1 MPRSSKKKKTCFS
14 RKELRNKVR
23 KGVSNTIRKAI
34 RKAVQTRRIKMS
46 RILRKLRKLRKLRTL
61 RKQRGGNYT
70 TDATVARFDG
80 QDIKAPHTIVVATSD
95 GKVMSGSAFHQSL
108 ESLSKES

>member
-23 KGVSNTIRKAI
+23 KGVRTTIRKAI
-34 RKAVQTRRIKMS
+34 RKAIQTRRIKMS
-46 RILRKLRKLRKLRTL
+46 RILRKLRTL

>member
-23 KGVSNTIRKAI
+23 KGVRNTIRRAI
-34 RKAVQTRRIKMS
+34 RRVVQTKRRKMS
-46 RILRKLRKLRKLRTL
+46 RIIRRLQK
-61 RKQRGGNYT
+61 GGNYT

-80 QDIKAPHTIVVATSD
+80 QEIKAPNTIVVATSD

-108 ESLSKES
+108 ESLSKEAY

>member
-23 KGVSNTIRKAI
+23 KGVRNTL
-34 RKAVQTRRIKMS
+34 RRVIHKVVETKRRKMS
-46 RILRKLRKLRKLRTL
+46 KIIRTL
-61 RKQRGGNYT
+61 RKQKGGNYT

-80 QDIKAPHTIVVATSD
+80 QDIKAPNTIVVATSD
-95 GKVMSGSAFHQSL
+95 GKVMSGSAYHQSL
-108 ESLSKES
+108 ESLSKEAY

>member
-23 KGVSNTIRKAI
+23 KGVRNTFRKAI
-34 RKAVQTRRIKMS
+34 RKAIQTKRRKMS
-46 RILRKLRKLRKLRTL
+46 KIIRRL
-61 RKQRGGNYT
+61 QRGGNFT
-70 TDATVARFDG
+70 TDATVMTMG
-80 QDIKAPHTIVVATSD
+80 GEPIKAPNTMVVSSG

-108 ESLSKES
+108 ESLSKEAY

>member
-23 KGVSNTIRKAI
+23 KGVRNTLRKAI
-34 RKAVQTRRIKMS
+34 RKAIQTRRK
-46 RILRKLRKLRKLRTL
+46 KHAL

-70 TDATVARFDG
+70 SDKTVVKVDG
-80 QDIKAPHTIVVATSD
+80 VDMKSPNQVVVATAG
-95 GKVMSGSAFHQSL
+95 GKVQSVSSYITNL
-108 ESLSKES
+108 NPLSPEAY

>member
-23 KGVSNTIRKAI
+23 KGVRNTL
-34 RKAVQTRRIKMS
+34 RRVIHKVVETKRRKMS
-46 RILRKLRKLRKLRTL
+46 KILRTLRKL

-70 TDATVARFDG
+70 TDATVTRFDG
-80 QDIKAPHTIVVATSD
+80 QEIKAPHTIVVATSD
-95 GKVMSGSAFHQSL
+95 GKVMSASAFQRSQ
-108 ESLSKES
+108 ESLSKEAY

>member
-23 KGVSNTIRKAI
+23 KGVSNTIRRAI
-34 RKAVQTRRIKMS
+34 RKAIQTRRIKMS
-46 RILRKLRKLRKLRTL
+46 RILRKLRTLRTL

-108 ESLSKES
+108 ESLSKEAY

>member
-23 KGVSNTIRKAI
+23 KGVRNTIRRAI
-34 RKAVQTRRIKMS
+34 RKSIQTK
-46 RILRKLRKLRKLRTL
+46 RTL

-70 TDATVARFDG
+70 TDATVVQFDG
-80 QDIKAPHTIVVATSD
+80 QEMKSPHTVVVATSD
-95 GKVMSGSAFHQSL
+95 GKVMSGSAYHQSL
-108 ESLSKES
+108 ESLSKEAY

>member
-23 KGVSNTIRKAI
+23 KGVRTTIRKAI
-34 RKAVQTRRIKMS
+34 RKAIQTRRIKMS
-46 RILRKLRKLRKLRTL
+46 RILRKLRTL

-108 ESLSKES
+108 ESLSKEAY

>member
-1 MPRSSKKKKTCFS
+1 MPRSSKKKTCFS

-23 KGVSNTIRKAI
+23 KGVRTTIRKAI
-34 RKAVQTRRIKMS
+34 RKAIQTRRIKMS
-46 RILRKLRKLRKLRTL
+46 RILRKLRTL

>member
-23 KGVSNTIRKAI
+23 KGVRNTL
-34 RKAVQTRRIKMS
+34 RRVIHKVVETKRRKMS
-46 RILRKLRKLRKLRTL
+46 KILRTL

-70 TDATVARFDG
+70 TDATVTRFDG
-80 QDIKAPHTIVVATSD
+80 QEIKAPHTIVVATSD
-95 GKVMSGSAFHQSL
+95 GKVMSASAFQRSQ
-108 ESLSKES
+108 ESLSKEAY

>member
-1 MPRSSKKKKTCFS
+1 MPRSSKKKTCFS

-46 RILRKLRKLRKLRTL
+46 RILRKLRKLRTL
-61 RKQRGGNYT
+61 RKQKGGNYT

-108 ESLSKES
+108 ESLST